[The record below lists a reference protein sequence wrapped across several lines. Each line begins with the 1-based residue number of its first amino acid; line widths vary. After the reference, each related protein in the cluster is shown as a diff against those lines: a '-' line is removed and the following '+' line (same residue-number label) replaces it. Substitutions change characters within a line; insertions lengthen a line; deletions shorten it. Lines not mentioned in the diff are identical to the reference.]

1 MVHVTGTLKIRDTK
15 GNERNATEN
24 DQLKPDEVV
33 FATKKSSATFKADG
47 AKIAHVTNERGG
59 KNGTRVVTS
68 HPLARRTAK
77 PKHKLKATIL
87 KAGGRLILQA
97 QRESSGGVCCYN
109 LTVDLS

>member
-1 MVHVTGTLKIRDTK
+1 MVHVTGTLKIRDSK
-15 GNERNATEN
+15 GNERKATEN

-47 AKIAHVTNERGG
+47 FNIAQVANERGG
-59 KNGTRVVTS
+59 KNGTRVVTR
-68 HPLARRTAK
+68 HPLARWATK
-77 PKHKLKATIL
+77 PKHKLKSTVL

-97 QRESSGGVCCYN
+97 QRESAGGVCCYN